1 MQIVFSAPTTRQTHT
16 QQKPADS
23 LGSYLREIGRIP
35 LLTASEEIML
45 AQQVQTMMPLLNA
58 KRTLAKKL
66 RYEPTDAEWAEAARL
81 TPAALTA
88 AISEGKQAK
97 QRLIKSNLR
106 LVVSVAKKY
115 QRRDLDFLDL
125 IQEGTLGLEKGVEK
139 FDPTKGYKFST
150 YGYWWIRQGITRAI
164 AQQSRTI
171 RLPIHITE
179 KLNQIKRAQRE
190 LSQSIGRTPTVDE
203 IAQRLDLSP
212 EVIKNYLQMANK
224 PLSLDMGVG
233 ETQDTELKDLIEDS
247 NASPEEALSQSLLYQ
262 DLLQLIGQLPP
273 VQRDVVMLR
282 FGLADGQA
290 HSLSS
295 VGKQLGLSRERVR
308 QLQQSALK
316 NLRLK
321 NNGMADYIVGLG

>member
-1 MQIVFSAPTTRQTHT
+1 MQIVFSASTTRQTRT
-16 QQKPADS
+16 QQKAADS

-35 LLTASEEIML
+35 LLTASEEIVL
-45 AQQVQTMMPLLNA
+45 AQQVQTMIPLLNA

-66 RYEPTDAEWAEAARL
+66 RYEPTDAEWAEAVRL

-88 AISEGKQAK
+88 AVNAGKQAK

-190 LSQSIGRTPTVDE
+190 LSQSIGRTPTIDE

-212 EVIKNYLQMANK
+212 EVIKNYLQVANK

-233 ETQDTELKDLIEDS
+233 EAQDTELKDLIEDS
-247 NASPEEALSQSLLYQ
+247 NASPEEALSQSLLSQ

-273 VQRDVVMLR
+273 VQRDVIMLR

-290 HSLSS
+290 HSLAS

-321 NNGMADYIVGLG
+321 NNGMADYIVGLD

>member
-1 MQIVFSAPTTRQTHT
+1 MQIVFSASTTRQTRT
-16 QQKPADS
+16 QQKAADS

-35 LLTASEEIML
+35 LLTASEEIVL
-45 AQQVQTMMPLLNA
+45 AQQVQTMIPLLNA

-66 RYEPTDAEWAEAARL
+66 RYEPTDAEWAEAVRL

-88 AISEGKQAK
+88 AVNAGKQAK

-190 LSQSIGRTPTVDE
+190 LSQSIGRTPTIDE

-212 EVIKNYLQMANK
+212 EVIKNYLQVANK

-233 ETQDTELKDLIEDS
+233 EAQDTELKDLIEDS

-273 VQRDVVMLR
+273 VQRDVIMLR

-290 HSLSS
+290 HSLAS

-321 NNGMADYIVGLG
+321 NNGMADYIVGLD